1 MSLTPRVLRTII
13 ALGAAGFIAAT
24 ALPAAQAAANPS
36 IKGTVTWTTT
46 VTVNDDKSDSFG
58 FGDLRTGTTTTTATL
73 KIKLQR
79 DMRYGRTFNVQDVGS
94 SYTGS
99 FTDNHTTLERSDD
112 GTVNCTTAVAGSGTA
127 GGPFPKKPTSTT
139 APALFASVVPGTPP
153 LGGRT
158 KAIVLTPIIRY
169 AGNETT
175 TYTGSGISPCQGGT
189 DQQSIDGSLAASN
202 SAARICL
209 PKGTPKSVSTTA
221 NDVVGRWVKAKKSF
235 VFDCS
240 QTWTE
245 GKSTITTT
253 IKGTLKYG

>member
-1 MSLTPRVLRTII
+1 MSPTSRILRTVVT
-13 ALGAAGFIAAT
+13 LGAAGVIAAA
-24 ALPAAQAAANPS
+24 ALPAAHAASNPP

-46 VTVNDDKSDSFG
+46 VTTNDDKSDEFG

-79 DMRYGRTFNVQDVGS
+79 DMRYGKTFNVQDVGS
-94 SYTGS
+94 SYTGT
-99 FTDNHTTLERSDD
+99 FTDNHTTLERSNN
-112 GTVNCTTAVAGSGTA
+112 GTVNCTTAVAGTGSG
-127 GGPFPKKPTSTT
+127 GGAFPKKPTSTT
-139 APALFASVVPGTPP
+139 APALFANVVPGTPP
-153 LGGRT
+153 LGART
-158 KAIVLTPIIRY
+158 KAIILTPIIRW

-175 TYTGSGISPCQGGT
+175 TYTGSGISPCEGGT
-189 DQQSIDGSLAASN
+189 DQRSIDGSLGATD
-202 SAARICL
+202 SANRVCL
-209 PKGTPKSVSTTA
+209 PKGTSPSVSKTA
-221 NDVVGRWVKAKKSF
+221 NDVVGRWVKATKSF